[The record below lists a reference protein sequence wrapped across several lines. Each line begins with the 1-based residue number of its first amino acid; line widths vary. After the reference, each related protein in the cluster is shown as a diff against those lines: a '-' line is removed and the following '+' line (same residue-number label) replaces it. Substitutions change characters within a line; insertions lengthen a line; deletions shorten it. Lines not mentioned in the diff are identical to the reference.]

1 MNCDDPQLRQQL
13 LLIRSTELRYQLRG
27 SLEGLQRPAAWLD
40 QTRATLSWLYQH
52 PVWPL
57 AGLVLLLLR
66 KPRRII
72 TWSGKLWWLW
82 KTAGQFQRWRTRL
95 QAVLAVSL

>member
-1 MNCDDPQLRQQL
+1 MNHDDPQLRQQL

-27 SLEGLQRPAAWLD
+27 SLDGLQRPAAWLD
-40 QTRATLSWLYQH
+40 QTRAGLAWLYQH
-52 PVWPL
+52 PAWPL

-66 KPRRII
+66 RPRRII

-82 KTAGQFQRWRTRL
+82 KTARQLQSWRIRL
-95 QAVLAVSL
+95 LAMLAV